1 MNLLAGLCGLAL
13 LASTGLPSVPIKT
26 EASVGTEV
34 TKETLQSDFCDL
46 SLNDMIDFTFE
57 SDTKKMTEIKLRLQY
72 RIPKKIY
79 SPFLEEEPETIF
91 GVGIFL
97 VDPDLSTS
105 AYNRRGVYSETF
117 DKHFEEELG
126 TNTFMALKCGPGDY
140 AFVGEDLKAIDSKYA
155 SYIQYA
161 KVFVDMLGK
170 NETREVACF
179 AFMESSGT
187 LAVTST
193 EITSVKKI
201 AEEYV
206 STGKRLG
213 EDLPEEAMEALCQHF
228 DLERPWHQNFFQI
241 LFSNPGN
248 WKTPQWITVCVTGV
262 VFLLIIFAVVFG
274 KK

>member
-1 MNLLAGLCGLAL
+1 MNILTGLCGLAL
-13 LASTGLPSVPIKT
+13 LASASLPYAPTKT
-26 EASVGTEV
+26 EASVGTDV

-46 SLNDMIDFTFE
+46 ELIDMIDFTFE
-57 SDTKKMTEIKLRLQY
+57 NDTKKMTEIKLRLQY
-72 RIPKKIY
+72 RIPKNIY
-79 SPFLEEEPETIF
+79 SPFLEEDHETIF

-117 DKHFEEELG
+117 DKNFEEELS

-140 AFVGEDLKAIDSKYA
+140 VYVGEDLKVIDAKYA

-161 KVFVDMLGK
+161 KVFVNMLGE
-170 NETREVACF
+170 NETREVAVF
-179 AFMESSGT
+179 GFMETSGT

-213 EDLPEEAMEALCQHF
+213 EDLPEEAMEALCLHF

-241 LFSNPGN
+241 LFSNPAN
-248 WKTPQWITVCVTGV
+248 WKTPHWITVCVTGV
-262 VFLLIIFAVVFG
+262 VLLLIVFSVVFG